1 MVAQGCLSQKG
12 GGGACVRTRII
23 VVTIIGAA
31 MSGLMIRPGELG
43 PRVS

>member
-1 MVAQGCLSQKG
+1 MVAQGCLSQK